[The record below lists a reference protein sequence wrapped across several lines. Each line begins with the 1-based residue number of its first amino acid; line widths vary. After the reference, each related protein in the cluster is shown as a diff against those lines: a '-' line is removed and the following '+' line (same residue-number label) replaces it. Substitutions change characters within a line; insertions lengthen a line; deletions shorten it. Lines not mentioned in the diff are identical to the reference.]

1 MSTTKDTPQL
11 MGIRPLTPD
20 EAKQVA
26 GGPMG
31 SPTLGQQPGSQG
43 EQPRLLTAEEVR
55 AVAGG
60 PMGFPSLSTPFDPK
74 AVGTEG

>member
-1 MSTTKDTPQL
+1 MSITKATPQL
-11 MGIRPLTPD
+11 MGIRPLTPE

-31 SPTLGQQPGSQG
+31 APTLGQQPGSQG

-60 PMGFPSLSTPFDPK
+60 PMGYPGLSTPSDPK
-74 AVGTEG
+74 AVGIEG

>member
-1 MSTTKDTPQL
+1 MSITKATPQL
-11 MGIRPLTPD
+11 MGMRPLRPE

-31 SPTLGQQPGSQG
+31 SPTLGQQPGAQG
-43 EQPRLLTAEEVR
+43 EQLRLLTAEEVR

-60 PMGFPSLSTPFDPK
+60 PGGYPVLCTAPDPK